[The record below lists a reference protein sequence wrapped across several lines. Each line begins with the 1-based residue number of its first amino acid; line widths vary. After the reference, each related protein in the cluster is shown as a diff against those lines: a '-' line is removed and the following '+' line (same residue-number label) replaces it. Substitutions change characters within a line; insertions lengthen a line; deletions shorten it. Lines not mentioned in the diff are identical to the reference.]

1 MEDLLELL
9 NEFGGMLDARVFLG
23 IASAVVV
30 FAVEV
35 KLFGGYRKSNRRKER
50 AVARGHVVKA
60 KLKSAWDD
68 DTSGYSVDSW
78 FHAAYVY
85 VVDGVSYQY
94 RYLGKVRPPSVL
106 TLYYLGDPGRAF
118 TGEEKEPRLPSLVFV
133 LLPVVVG
140 AAALKILGVV

>member
-23 IASAVVV
+23 IAAAVVV

-60 KLKSAWDD
+60 KLKATWDD

-78 FHAAYVY
+78 FHATYDY
-85 VVDGVSYQY
+85 EVDGVSYRY
-94 RYLGKVRPPSVL
+94 RYLGKVRPPSV
-106 TLYYLGDPGRAF
+106 
-118 TGEEKEPRLPSLVFV
+118 
-133 LLPVVVG
+133 
-140 AAALKILGVV
+140 